1 MVKSMTGFGSST
13 YSFKD
18 AEIYCEIKT
27 VNHRFLEISTK
38 PNDLNNSIDLYVRD
52 TLTKKLKR
60 GSIDVRFR
68 FKTQS
73 GNSYSVNRDSVK
85 NLLKSIKDIPN
96 INSNNINFSDIKDLP
111 GIIKS
116 EKGKGAED
124 SLIKK
129 TFNNCLKQLIE
140 SRELEGLKIKKVF
153 LSKIKKISQNAL
165 RISSSN
171 KKYTKKRF
179 INLKKKI
186 SDLTNNIDSNKFE
199 HEVAMLV
206 LKHDVAEEIE
216 RIKFHCSSLQKEI
229 TSNKTS
235 GKKIDFMLQ
244 ELFRE
249 TSTLSVKLDE
259 PNYKKI
265 ALDMK
270 LLVEEMRE
278 QAQNIE

>member
-1 MVKSMTGFGSST
+1 MIKSMTGFGSST

-27 VNHRFLEISTK
+27 VNHRFLEITTK

-73 GNSYSVNRDSVK
+73 GNSYIVNKDSVK

-153 LSKIKKISQNAL
+153 LLKIKKIYQNAL

-186 SDLTNNIDSNKFE
+186 SDLTNNLDSNKFE

>member
-1 MVKSMTGFGSST
+1 MIKSMTGFGSST

-27 VNHRFLEISTK
+27 VNHRFLEITTK

-73 GNSYSVNRDSVK
+73 GNSYSVNKDSVK

-153 LSKIKKISQNAL
+153 LLKIKKISQNAI

-186 SDLTNNIDSNKFE
+186 SDLTNNLDSNKFE

-229 TSNKTS
+229 TSNKTR

>member
-1 MVKSMTGFGSST
+1 MIKSMTGFGSST

-73 GNSYSVNRDSVK
+73 GNSYSVNTDSVK

-111 GIIKS
+111 GVIKS

-124 SLIKK
+124 SLIKR

-186 SDLTNNIDSNKFE
+186 SDLTNNLDSDKFE

>member
-1 MVKSMTGFGSST
+1 MIKSMTGFGSST

-73 GNSYSVNRDSVK
+73 GNSYSVNTDSVK

-111 GIIKS
+111 GVIKS

-216 RIKFHCSSLQKEI
+216 RIKFHCSTLQKEI

>member
-1 MVKSMTGFGSST
+1 MIKSMTGFGSST

-73 GNSYSVNRDSVK
+73 GNSYSVNKDSVK

-111 GIIKS
+111 GIVKS

-124 SLIKK
+124 SLIKE
-129 TFNNCLKQLIE
+129 TFNNC
-140 SRELEGLKIKKVF
+140 
-153 LSKIKKISQNAL
+153 
-165 RISSSN
+165 
-171 KKYTKKRF
+171 
-179 INLKKKI
+179 
-186 SDLTNNIDSNKFE
+186 
-199 HEVAMLV
+199 
-206 LKHDVAEEIE
+206 
-216 RIKFHCSSLQKEI
+216 
-229 TSNKTS
+229 
-235 GKKIDFMLQ
+235 
-244 ELFRE
+244 
-249 TSTLSVKLDE
+249 
-259 PNYKKI
+259 
-265 ALDMK
+265 
-270 LLVEEMRE
+270 
-278 QAQNIE
+278 

>member
-1 MVKSMTGFGSST
+1 MTKSMTGFGSST

-27 VNHRFLEISTK
+27 VNHRFLEITTK

-73 GNSYSVNRDSVK
+73 GNSYSVNTDSVK

>member
-1 MVKSMTGFGSST
+1 MIKSMTGFGSLT

-27 VNHRFLEISTK
+27 VNHRFLEITTK

-60 GSIDVRFR
+60 GCIDVRFR

-73 GNSYSVNRDSVK
+73 GNSYIVNKDSVK

-96 INSNNINFSDIKDLP
+96 INTNNINFSDIKDLP

-179 INLKKKI
+179 INLKKKV

>member
-1 MVKSMTGFGSST
+1 MIKSMTGFGSST
-13 YSFKD
+13 HSFKD

-27 VNHRFLEISTK
+27 VNHRFLEITTK
-38 PNDLNNSIDLYVRD
+38 PNDLNNYIDLYVRA
-52 TLTKKLKR
+52 TLAKKLKR
-60 GSIDVRFR
+60 GSVDVRFR
-68 FKTQS
+68 FKTQL
-73 GNSYSVNRDSVK
+73 GNSYIVNKDSVK

-111 GIIKS
+111 GIVKS
-116 EKGKGAED
+116 EKGKGIED

-153 LSKIKKISQNAL
+153 LLKIKKISQNAI

-186 SDLTNNIDSNKFE
+186 SDLTSNLDSNKFE
-199 HEVAMLV
+199 HEVATLV

-229 TSNKTS
+229 TSKKTS

-249 TSTLSVKLDE
+249 ASTLSVKLDE

>member
-1 MVKSMTGFGSST
+1 MIKSMTGFGSST

-27 VNHRFLEISTK
+27 VNHRFLEITTK

-96 INSNNINFSDIKDLP
+96 INTNNINFSDIKDLP

>member
-1 MVKSMTGFGSST
+1 MIKSMTGFGSST

-18 AEIYCEIKT
+18 TEIYCEIKT

-73 GNSYSVNRDSVK
+73 GNSYSVNTDSVK

>member
-1 MVKSMTGFGSST
+1 MIKSMTGFGSST

-18 AEIYCEIKT
+18 TEIYCEIKT

>member
-1 MVKSMTGFGSST
+1 MIKSMTGFGSST

-73 GNSYSVNRDSVK
+73 GNSYSVNTDSVK

-116 EKGKGAED
+116 EKGKSAED

-179 INLKKKI
+179 FNLKKKI

>member
-1 MVKSMTGFGSST
+1 MIKSMTGFGSST

-179 INLKKKI
+179 FNLKKKI

>member
-1 MVKSMTGFGSST
+1 MIKSMTGFGSST

-85 NLLKSIKDIPN
+85 NLLKSIKNIPY

-140 SRELEGLKIKKVF
+140 SRELEGLKIEKVF

>member
-1 MVKSMTGFGSST
+1 MIKSMTGFGSST

-73 GNSYSVNRDSVK
+73 GNSYSVNKDSVK

-111 GIIKS
+111 GIVKS

-153 LSKIKKISQNAL
+153 LLKIKKISQNAI

-186 SDLTNNIDSNKFE
+186 SDLTNNLDSNKFE

>member
-1 MVKSMTGFGSST
+1 MTGFGSST

-73 GNSYSVNRDSVK
+73 GNSYSVNTDSVK

-111 GIIKS
+111 GVIKS

>member
-1 MVKSMTGFGSST
+1 MIKSMTGFGSST

-73 GNSYSVNRDSVK
+73 GNSYSVNTDSVK

-153 LSKIKKISQNAL
+153 LLKIKKISQNAL

>member
-1 MVKSMTGFGSST
+1 MIKSMTGFGSST

-60 GSIDVRFR
+60 GSVDVRFR

-73 GNSYSVNRDSVK
+73 GNSYSVNTDSVK

-229 TSNKTS
+229 TSKKTS

>member
-1 MVKSMTGFGSST
+1 MIKSMTGFGSST

-73 GNSYSVNRDSVK
+73 GNSYSVNTDSVK

-199 HEVAMLV
+199 HEVAILV

>member
-1 MVKSMTGFGSST
+1 MIKSMTGFGSST

-73 GNSYSVNRDSVK
+73 GNSYSVNTDSVK

-229 TSNKTS
+229 TFNKTS

>member
-1 MVKSMTGFGSST
+1 MIKSMTGFGSST

-73 GNSYSVNRDSVK
+73 GNSYSVNTDSVK

-111 GIIKS
+111 GVIKS
-116 EKGKGAED
+116 KKGKGIED
-124 SLIKK
+124 NLIKK

-153 LSKIKKISQNAL
+153 LLKIKKISQNAL

>member
-1 MVKSMTGFGSST
+1 MIKSMTGFGSST
-13 YSFKD
+13 HSFKD

-27 VNHRFLEISTK
+27 VNHRFLEITTK
-38 PNDLNNSIDLYVRD
+38 PNDLNNYIDLYVRA
-52 TLTKKLKR
+52 TLAKKLKR
-60 GSIDVRFR
+60 GSVDVRFR

-73 GNSYSVNRDSVK
+73 GNSYIVNKDSVK

-111 GIIKS
+111 GIVKS
-116 EKGKGAED
+116 EKGKGIED

-153 LSKIKKISQNAL
+153 LLKIKKISQNAI

-186 SDLTNNIDSNKFE
+186 SDLTSNLDSNKFE
-199 HEVAMLV
+199 HEVATLV

-229 TSNKTS
+229 SSKKTS

>member
-1 MVKSMTGFGSST
+1 MIKSMTGFGSST

-27 VNHRFLEISTK
+27 VNHRFLEITTK

-73 GNSYSVNRDSVK
+73 GNSYSVNTDSVK

-153 LSKIKKISQNAL
+153 LSKIKKISQNAI

-186 SDLTNNIDSNKFE
+186 SDLTNNLDSNKFE

>member
-1 MVKSMTGFGSST
+1 MIKSMTGFGSST

-27 VNHRFLEISTK
+27 VNHRFLEITTK

-73 GNSYSVNRDSVK
+73 GNSYSVNKDSVK

-153 LSKIKKISQNAL
+153 LLKIKKISQNAI

>member
-1 MVKSMTGFGSST
+1 MTGFGSST

-73 GNSYSVNRDSVK
+73 GNSYSVNTDSVK

-111 GIIKS
+111 GVIKS

-124 SLIKK
+124 SLIKR

>member
-1 MVKSMTGFGSST
+1 MIKSMTGFGSST

-153 LSKIKKISQNAL
+153 LLKIKKISQNAL

-179 INLKKKI
+179 INL
-186 SDLTNNIDSNKFE
+186 
-199 HEVAMLV
+199 
-206 LKHDVAEEIE
+206 
-216 RIKFHCSSLQKEI
+216 
-229 TSNKTS
+229 
-235 GKKIDFMLQ
+235 
-244 ELFRE
+244 
-249 TSTLSVKLDE
+249 
-259 PNYKKI
+259 
-265 ALDMK
+265 
-270 LLVEEMRE
+270 LL
-278 QAQNIE
+278 